1 MSAYSDSVR
10 DCSNDRTNSTC
21 DDDETAQPSRV
32 RGNHKACAATPKRH
46 VFIVGCGFPQLG
58 LIDAAK
64 RLGCTITGADM
75 NPLAVGVVKVD
86 HFVNASTGDVDA
98 ICEAF
103 KKSGAS
109 AMATS
114 GSELALTTTSAATH
128 RLGLPFY
135 ADPETIYRCQA
146 KDAMRRCYKEAGL
159 EVPAF
164 AQCETFDQA
173 RAFVSEHGL
182 PVVVKP
188 SHGWG
193 QRGVSLVDDAALLQR
208 AFYVAEKAS
217 WKEGGV
223 VVETFIEGHE
233 VSVNGWVT
241 RGCFEAYCVT
251 DRLVFEGKE
260 PLGVMRTEVTPSCLA
275 PSLVD
280 TAVHAAQRAARA
292 LGLTDGPCYCQIAV
306 SEQRAVLFETAARLG
321 GGFDADVT
329 RLASGIDLYERVLR
343 VSFDDESMGRR
354 AEPHAIVPSLV
365 RFIAP
370 NPGKLLEVRGLERA
384 RSMQGVVDAAIYPRV
399 GATLTGL
406 INAASRVGH
415 LLVTGQT
422 REQVL
427 ERADQAEAQIA
438 LVMSEEA
445 GDEGIR

>member
-1 MSAYSDSVR
+1 MSACSDSIR
-10 DCSNDRTNSTC
+10 NCSNDRTSSTC
-21 DDDETAQPSRV
+21 DDEVAVQLSRESGK
-32 RGNHKACAATPKRH
+32 RKARADAANRH

-75 NPLAVGVVKVD
+75 NPLAVGVPKVD
-86 HFVNASTGDVDA
+86 HFVDASTGDVDQ

-103 KKSGAS
+103 RKSGAS

-159 EVPAF
+159 HVPAF
-164 AQCETFDQA
+164 AQCKTIEDA

-193 QRGVSLVDDAALLQR
+193 QRGVSRVDDAALLQR
-208 AFYVAEKAS
+208 AFDAAEKAS
-217 WKEGGV
+217 WAQGGV

-251 DRLVFEGKE
+251 DRLVFDGKE

-280 TAVHAAQRAARA
+280 TAIQAAQKAAKA
-292 LGLTDGPCYCQIAV
+292 LGLTNGPCYCQVAV
-306 SEQRAVLFETAARLG
+306 TEQRAVLFETAARLG

-343 VSFDDESMGRR
+343 VSFDDDSMGSH

-370 NPGKLLEVRGLERA
+370 KPGKLVEVRGLDRA
-384 RSMQGVVDAAIYPRV
+384 RCMQGVVDAAVYPRV
-399 GATLTGL
+399 GTTLTGL

-427 ERADQAEAQIA
+427 EFADQAEAQIT
-438 LVMSEEA
+438 L
-445 GDEGIR
+445 ITR